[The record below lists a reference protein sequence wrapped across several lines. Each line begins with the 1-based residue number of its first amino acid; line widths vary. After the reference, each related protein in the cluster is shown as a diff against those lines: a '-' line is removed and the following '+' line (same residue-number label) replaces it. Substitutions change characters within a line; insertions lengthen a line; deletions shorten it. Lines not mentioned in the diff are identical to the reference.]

1 MQVGITCLRTG
12 TLPVKKDGDIWRLYV
27 LDSED
32 CRDGVRTFACGAI
45 DEPEASLAV
54 ALIGAR
60 GVPAVSPQAL
70 NSRVLTFIHICQA
83 EGHSTE

>member
-1 MQVGITCLRTG
+1 MDPEG
-12 TLPVKKDGDIWRLYV
+12 
-27 LDSED
+27 
-32 CRDGVRTFACGAI
+32 CRDGVCTFACSAV
-45 DEPEASLAV
+45 DELEASLAV
-54 ALIGAR
+54 ALEGAW